1 MPITRALQ
9 FDQTPNR
16 MLLEIGE
23 QARQDE
29 MMQRKLQQDN
39 SEKQYQ
45 LLQQINPATLYPK
58 FEKEVVDKTIGGLV
72 SGVASYLKE
81 NSGAS
86 YVDLQNKIN
95 EQLSPVAEWSAR
107 VKTVKDTIKNNVAS
121 IGADEPYDKSRLMA
135 LATDRALYKTDDLGR
150 KVLKSPEEIDI
161 EADYVSI
168 AKDDETVID
177 PFKGQDNALKMV
189 RDAPLTKFNDT
200 KTVETPDGRKTTT
213 TGTVSELPFYL
224 QKKDGQLAVK
234 QDDNGFINETVYST
248 FYTNPAT
255 KAWVNAGAKD
265 VMRKLG
271 VPDSPEANEY
281 FKRAYLTNW
290 LEVQTKGELTKVNK
304 LLYTPKP
311 AGVTVNVGQGGPGVD
326 NGRMPAFKNLLSA
339 LKAGEDPMTSTK
351 IDNNIKNALLT
362 IADENGVF
370 RAANI
375 KVTPDMIDT
384 KIGKDGSVAIYSK
397 STGKLIAALSEQSFD
412 QRVNEVA
419 GGKFVGSATVGG
431 NPDPTTSGKQYK
443 GIDPKTGKAIFQ

>member
-1 MPITRALQ
+1 MPITRALE

-16 MLLEIGE
+16 MLFEIGE

-39 SEKQYQ
+39 AEKQYQ
-45 LLQQINPATLYPK
+45 LLQQINPATLSSK
-58 FEKEVVDKTIGGLV
+58 FEKEVVNQSMGGLV
-72 SGVASYLKE
+72 NGVAEYLKQ
-81 NSGAS
+81 NPSAS

-95 EQLSPVAEWSAR
+95 KDLAPIAEWSAR
-107 VKTVKDTIKNNVAS
+107 VGTVKETIKNNVAS

-135 LATDRALYKTDDLGR
+135 LAIDRSLYKTDDLGR

-168 AKDDETVID
+168 AKEDESVID

-189 RDAPLTKFNDT
+189 REAPLTKIDDVET
-200 KTVETPDGRKTTT
+200 IETPDGRKTTKK
-213 TGTVSELPFYL
+213 GTVTNLPFYL
-224 QKKDGQLAVK
+224 QNKDGKLAIK
-234 QDDNGFINETVYST
+234 QDDNGYIDETVYST
-248 FYTNPAT
+248 FYNNPAT
-255 KAWVNAGAKD
+255 KAWINAGAKTA
-265 VMRKLG
+265 MNKLG
-271 VPDSPEANEY
+271 VPQSPEATEW
-281 FKRAYLTNW
+281 FRRSYLTNW
-290 LEVQTKGELTKVNK
+290 LEVQKKGELDKVND

-311 AGVTVNVGQGGPGVD
+311 AGVTVNIGQTGPGVEG
-326 NGRMPAFKNLLSA
+326 GRMPAFKNLLGA

-370 RAANI
+370 RAANV
-375 KVTPDMIDT
+375 KVTPEMIDT

-397 STGKLIAALSEQSFD
+397 ATGKLIAALSEQSFD

-419 GGKFVGSATVGG
+419 GGKFVQSATVQG
-431 NPDPTTSGKQYK
+431 NPNPVGSG
-443 GIDPKTGKAIFQ
+443 IPWR